1 LDPPGLL
8 SVKIF
13 VTGGT
18 GFIGSPAVR
27 ELARRGHELLV
38 FSADEGS
45 GKGPLPDHS
54 RFVQGDLRDHKDV
67 GRVMRDFGAEALV
80 HLAWEGLPDYSEDMC
95 ERNLIY
101 SINLFREAADAGCS
115 LLLSTGSCWEYLGRS
130 GMLNEDDQLGGVSV
144 FSAVKNALRLIGEAI
159 SRKRRASFYWLR
171 LFFAYGPGQRSQSL
185 IPYIIRSVK
194 SNQSP
199 VIQTPYARNDFIF
212 VEDVASA
219 VADVIDH
226 RPGGVVYNV
235 GSGMPVSVEAVIRA
249 VYEQVDKPVD
259 EEIFKER
266 RSESGDNFWGDIS
279 RISVDTGW
287 RPKHDIAAGI
297 RATVESLRGED

>member
-1 LDPPGLL
+1 M
-8 SVKIF
+8 KIF

-18 GFIGSPAVR
+18 GFVGKAVVR

-38 FSADEGS
+38 LSRDQAS
-45 GKGPLPDHS
+45 GRLPPPDHS
-54 RFVQGDLRDHKDV
+54 RSVQGDLRNHKDV
-67 GRVMRDFGAEALV
+67 GHIMRGFGAEALV
-80 HLAWEGLPDYSEDMC
+80 HLAWERLPDYSEEIC

-101 SINLFREAADAGCS
+101 GINLFREAADAGCA

-130 GMLNEDDQLGGVSV
+130 GMLNEDDPLGGISI
-144 FSAVKNALRLIGEAI
+144 FPAVKNALRLIGEAI

-171 LFFAYGPGQRSQSL
+171 LFFVYGPGQRSQSL
-185 IPYIIRSVK
+185 VPYIIGSIK

-199 VIQTPYARNDFIF
+199 VIQTPYERNDFVF

-235 GSGMPVSVEAVIRA
+235 GSGKPISVEAVIRT
-249 VYEQVDKPVD
+249 VYEQFGKPVD

-266 RSESGDNFWGDIS
+266 SSESRDNFWGDIS
-279 RISVDTGW
+279 RINVDTGW
-287 RPKHDIAAGI
+287 RPKYDIAAGI
-297 RATVESLRGED
+297 RATIESLRGHD